1 MILKEKYVQLNKNA
15 NIMIISCKT
24 CKSLEFKANVSHIR
38 IMHVKN
44 VSEGNS
50 VRRRCEI
57 QRSDCSFDYA
67 VLRSLMRQR

>member
-1 MILKEKYVQLNKNA
+1 MNLKEKYAQLTKNA

-24 CKSLEFKANVSHIR
+24 CKSLAFNANLSYIR

-44 VSEGNS
+44 VREGNS